1 MDDQAVWR
9 RGAPVRFPSARWELT
24 FSRALR
30 RASQK
35 NLTYTRDLNEALSM
49 VESDE
54 MQCAFI
60 LNPTRVEEIGGEPHI
75 IYAFDR
81 RKAPIF

>member
-9 RGAPVRFPSARWELT
+9 RDAPVRFPSARWELT

-30 RASQK
+30 RE
-35 NLTYTRDLNEALSM
+35 NGGRLEFALPYSPARPWPLP
-49 VESDE
+49 ELFCFARLE
-54 MQCAFI
+54 
-60 LNPTRVEEIGGEPHI
+60 RIGGELHI

>member
-9 RGAPVRFPSARWELT
+9 HGAPVRFPSARWEL
-24 FSRALR
+24 ALPYSPAR
-30 RASQK
+30 PWPLPELFCFA
-35 NLTYTRDLNEALSM
+35 
-49 VESDE
+49 
-54 MQCAFI
+54 
-60 LNPTRVEEIGGEPHI
+60 RVEEIGGEPHI